1 MSAFMVLKNVV
12 LALNRVGSQYS
23 RNTFIPVNH
32 PQMTR
37 DRRQIETRF
46 WWSPVT
52 FWLSSTRPSY
62 H

>member
-52 FWLSSTRPSY
+52 FWL
-62 H
+62 